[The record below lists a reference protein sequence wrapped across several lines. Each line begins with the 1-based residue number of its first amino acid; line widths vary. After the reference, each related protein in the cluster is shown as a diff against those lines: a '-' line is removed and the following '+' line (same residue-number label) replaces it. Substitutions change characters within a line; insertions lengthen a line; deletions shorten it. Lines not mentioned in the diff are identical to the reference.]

1 MFTFE
6 KGQRWIYVLLLEEG
20 KLYVGQTDNLIK
32 SMKKHGTKKGVEWTN
47 IYKPINFLKIIDNG
61 ICTEDEVLKKENE
74 VTIEMMN
81 EYGWLNVRGGSYS
94 SPNELLIY
102 EKLVDNNSLPF
113 DIEQP
118 LHNPK
123 HILKISK
130 GMNRNKI
137 KLDLFKEFDEVTK
150 ATIFASI
157 SGTFGSRTNND
168 DKLYALDLEKITGL
182 WLSKNETKYLQISR
196 EEVYEQFEKLKR
208 NKIDYKTKN
217 EGNLHI
223 GK

>member
-32 SMKKHGTKKGVEWTN
+32 RMKKHGTKKGAEWTN
-47 IYKPINFLKIIDNG
+47 IYKPINFLKIIDSG
-61 ICTEDEVLKKENE
+61 VCTEDEVLKKENE
-74 VTIEMMN
+74 VTIEIMN

-102 EKLVDNNSLPF
+102 KRLLENNSLPF
-113 DIEQP
+113 AIEQP

-130 GMNRNKI
+130 GMNRNRI

-157 SGTFGSRTNND
+157 SGTFGSRTNNE
-168 DKLYALDLEKITGL
+168 DKLFALDVDGITEL
-182 WLSKNETKYLQISR
+182 WLSKNETKYLGISR
-196 EEVYEQFEKLKR
+196 DEVYGQFEKLKR

-217 EGNLHI
+217 EGDLRI
-223 GK
+223 EK